1 MSTPWRDIAGTG
13 IPATVQVSGAGRRQE
28 GQQDEASLPVLDR
41 APIRFLAEEAGPRAA
56 QKFLEDYLGLLP
68 ARFAAIIEGLHSG
81 DREKTLEALV
91 SLGASSAM
99 AGASRVEYHARNLQ
113 RQVQSGHWPDATAA
127 KALLSQAILQIKDAT
142 VGPVC
147 PGPVSSA

>member
-13 IPATVQVSGAGRRQE
+13 IPAIVQVSGASHRQE
-28 GQQDEASLPVLDR
+28 GQQDGGSLPVLDR
-41 APIRFLAEEAGPRAA
+41 APIRFLADEAGPGAA

-68 ARFAAIIEGLHSG
+68 ARAAAIIDGLNSE
-81 DREKTLEALV
+81 DREKTLDALV
-91 SLGASSAM
+91 SLGVSSAM

-113 RQVQSGHWPDATAA
+113 RQVQSGHWPDATSA

-142 VGPVC
+142 VGPVR
-147 PGPVSSA
+147 PG